1 MHMAYSYSAISSFE
15 NCPLQF
21 KLAYIDRVT
30 PLRKNIEGFLGIRVH
45 ETLEKLYRD
54 KLYEKHNS
62 LEELLSFYNER
73 WEREMCSTIFVTK
86 DYDVENYRKMGER
99 YITDYYERYKP
110 FDEGKTIALEKKV
123 FFPLNETHWIAGVID
138 RITEVNDTY
147 EVHDYKTS
155 LYFPT
160 KKDVEND
167 CQLSLYALAL
177 DYLYGVKN
185 IELVWHFLAFDRE
198 IRLRKESYESA
209 REELLKKIETI
220 EKAKAHNEFPPKE
233 SSLCPYCSYQPIC
246 PLFRHMHELEE
257 MSAEEMVRDKG
268 FSLVNE
274 YAQLSEKINE
284 LKHRKEML
292 GQRIAE
298 WARENGVHYVYG
310 SDKIANV
317 KVYHNIQFTQKETV
331 EHLLKREGL
340 YEKYARLDA
349 IKLAESFKNRN
360 LPPQIMKALQEL
372 TEEKEVVRIYL
383 RNAKREE

>member
-1 MHMAYSYSAISSFE
+1 MAYSYSAISSFE

-30 PLRKNIEGFLGIRVH
+30 PLRKNIESFLGIRVH

-62 LEELLSFYNER
+62 LDDLLSFYNGR

-86 DYDVENYRKMGER
+86 DYGMDNYRKMGER

-123 FFPLNETHWIAGVID
+123 FFPLNETYWITGVID
-138 RITEVNDTY
+138 RITEVEGVY

-160 KKDVEND
+160 KKEVEND

-177 DYLYGVKN
+177 DHLYGVED

-198 IRLRKESYESA
+198 IRLRKESYERA

-220 EKAKAHNEFPPKE
+220 EKAKASEEFPPKE

-257 MSAEEMVRDKG
+257 MSTKEMAKDEG

-284 LKHRKEML
+284 LKHKQEMVK
-292 GQRIAE
+292 QRLTE
-298 WARENGVHYVYG
+298 WAREKGVHHVYG

-317 KVYHNIQFTQKETV
+317 KVYRNIQFVQKEQV
-331 EHLLKREGL
+331 EELLKREGL
-340 YEKYARLDA
+340 YEHYARLDA
-349 IKLAESFKNRN
+349 IKLAESFKNKN
-360 LPPQIMKALQEL
+360 LPPEIMKTLQEL
-372 TEEKEVVRIYL
+372 AEEREVVRIYL
-383 RNAKREE
+383 RNAKKEE